1 MVLLDILKD
10 IDLLVY
16 WQILGEVALDLK
28 MENID
33 CFLDNNPHLSGRA
46 LFEKPILLPE
56 DCPDHIDSVV
66 FAVNPAIAD
75 QIIRITKEQL
85 PKGKNLLRL
94 VWRNRKR

>member
-1 MVLLDILKD
+1 
-10 IDLLVY
+10 
-16 WQILGEVALDLK
+16 

-94 VWRNRKR
+94 V